1 MDFLRKRQI
10 QLELDKISDKEWEEV
25 CTRCKFF
32 LKKKLF
38 NKTSFGAHSEK
49 ELGVPAID
57 YYFEEAVSKIFA
69 FEWEWQFEKYTI
81 VKQIMRIAG
90 SLISKN
96 VDKYRRKAEN
106 GLVET
111 EYTDEMAYDLFDEV
125 YDASVDELLDCIE
138 RIVKEGDDFLQMHW
152 ESIKEGLKSSQIA
165 EIIEKPVNYVYRQNE
180 KLIYHAKTKCLTDHD
195 K

>member
-1 MDFLRKRQI
+1 MDFFRKRQI
-10 QLELDKISDKEWEEV
+10 QIELEKISDQEWEEI
-25 CTRCKFF
+25 CNRSKSF

-38 NKTSFGAHSEK
+38 NKTSFGAHSEN

-81 VKQIMRIAG
+81 VQQIMRIAG

-96 VDKYRRKAEN
+96 VDKYRKKVEN
-106 GLVET
+106 GNFET
-111 EYTDEMAYDLFDEV
+111 EFSDNMAYDLFDEV
-125 YDASVDELLDCIE
+125 YDSSIDELLDCIE
-138 RIVKEGDDFLQMHW
+138 RIVKEGDEFLQMHW